1 MAHQQHALLAS
12 WFCAVYFGTSF
23 VTVEPANARHD
34 LTSGADRLSA
44 TTTMLDLR
52 LRSTRQRLESQP
64 SGDSELNGAPG
75 RQSLFYQFGNG
86 KFAVAPQCPATSCI
100 IAKRVGADLVGGI
113 NDLVPSDSTIFTT
126 SSPLNQSSF
135 FVGSSWFIVATL
147 LLVGTALNMPCPVV
161 LWFFGLA
168 GFLVGG
174 TSSVLQ
180 LSWQFQLITF
190 ATLGIALVVLWQR
203 LDQPSRNGND
213 VGDQPFSSGHPHA
226 LVGRVLRLQKPV
238 VDGIG
243 VVTIGGTM
251 WRVAGGNCSAGKLVK
266 VIDAQGTLLIV
277 NPLDV

>member
-100 IAKRVGADLVGGI
+100 IAKRVGARSEEHTSELQSLRHLV
-113 NDLVPSDSTIFTT
+113 
-126 SSPLNQSSF
+126 
-135 FVGSSWFIVATL
+135 
-147 LLVGTALNMPCPVV
+147 C
-161 LWFFGLA
+161 
-168 GFLVGG
+168 
-174 TSSVLQ
+174 
-180 LSWQFQLITF
+180 
-190 ATLGIALVVLWQR
+190 R
-203 LDQPSRNGND
+203 
-213 VGDQPFSSGHPHA
+213 
-226 LVGRVLRLQKPV
+226 
-238 VDGIG
+238 
-243 VVTIGGTM
+243 
-251 WRVAGGNCSAGKLVK
+251 
-266 VIDAQGTLLIV
+266 
-277 NPLDV
+277 